1 MLINRKGRD
10 ISCISDGVSAAM
22 VFSGF
27 SVHPRRSRIPLL
39 REWVGRYG
47 LVNATSIG
55 LVGWSDDREAFYFH
69 GERMGVNP
77 FSSTIMGESCCA
89 GGDRD
94 DGDVIQDHMFGRSCS
109 MDDGEWCL
117 FCREV
122 LLLEEPIAQTMDA
135 VVAMVDEMLVFI
147 VHAVAGKGDF
157 VTSDGSRL
165 MELVVMLVR
174 FLMLCGGT
182 GILPYDYSMFRFGG
196 VDPFGGP
203 VVPGGGGRS
212 VALKVMRRLVSL
224 GRCVR
229 NLIRV
234 AWDRA
239 EWVEPDLVESLGLGG
254 KGDVF
259 LCDIWRAVAGTD
271 TPLAVFMQNVVGPS
285 YLVDGASDLDK
296 GHIVLEYDSTVWKR
310 GQQYTPM
317 SSETLVGG
325 VVSSLVYQSGRYA
338 SFGGL
343 DRQYQVFLHNLHW
356 GFMHRRKY
364 IVQRG
369 SAPFPTDMLAL
380 FGIVVGRCVG
390 GNRPLEFRLGK
401 RSSWQLEGASS
412 QSLKENKKAMT
423 RFLSP
428 IAPDGVYMFGAGGSS
443 VGRITSI
450 GLDGI
455 PNVSSF

>member
-1 MLINRKGRD
+1 MR
-10 ISCISDGVSAAM
+10 
-22 VFSGF
+22 
-27 SVHPRRSRIPLL
+27 
-39 REWVGRYG
+39 RYG

-77 FSSTIMGESCCA
+77 FSPSILEESCRA

-94 DGDVIQDHMFGRSCS
+94 DGDVIQDLMFGRGCS

-122 LLLEEPIAQTMDA
+122 LLLEEPIDQTMDA

-147 VHAVAGKGDF
+147 IHAVVGKGDF
-157 VTSDGSRL
+157 VSSGDSKL

-174 FLMLCGGT
+174 FLVLCGGT

-203 VVPGGGGRS
+203 VAPCGGGRT
-212 VALKVMRRLVSL
+212 VALKVMRRLVSF

-239 EWVEPDLVESLGLGG
+239 EWVEPELVESLGLGS
-254 KGDVF
+254 KGSVF
-259 LCDIWRAVAGTD
+259 LCDIWKAVVGTD

-285 YLVDGASDLDK
+285 YLAGGAADLDK

-356 GFMHRRKY
+356 GFMHRKKY
-364 IVQRG
+364 AVQRG
-369 SAPFPTDMLAL
+369 SAPFPTDLLAL
-380 FGIVVGRCVG
+380 FGIMVGRCVG
-390 GNRPLEFRLGK
+390 GSRPLEFRLGK
-401 RSSWQLEGASS
+401 RSSWRLEGADS
-412 QSLKENKKAMT
+412 QSLKENKEAMK

-428 IAPDGVYMFGAGGSS
+428 IAPDGVYMLGAGGSS

-455 PNVSSF
+455 PLVSSI